1 MLLSPVQ
8 TSAGSNFLC
17 SFDPEADTW
26 NWTASTSNGTYNTF
40 SSYAVSSDGNTV
52 YAFDGYNIDV
62 FDALTMAMKR
72 TFPVS
77 ASQSLINY
85 PTMFLS
91 RDEKTVFITDGSS
104 NGVLDAYDVSTGTF
118 VGWMPQLNLAASGSY
133 SGDTPIYQA
142 MDQNGIAAG
151 VITSEGVGFMDST
164 AVHTPPIG
172 TPFMQTQLLVPY
184 GPVGGGTADSWL
196 PSIFGL
202 STPPPLG
209 SVFFGANLAT
219 DLGNNSFEGA
229 MIFAVNPAGTPG
241 PVDVR
246 TFSTDG
252 GSQLLPA
259 GFSYGPWIL
268 ESPTMYS
275 TAEGGS
281 SATLYGYAFGPQT
294 YTGGATYIAPPLD
307 LQVTVGSTPATVT
320 AFSPNPYVNDVYYS
334 YFTAPP
340 TPKNSLLVTIPP
352 GTPGTTAG
360 ITVTNSTGSNGAST
374 ITYLGAVQQVPVN
387 GELVD
392 GIYDPYRDVYYFS
405 DATQVRVFSLSQKQ
419 WQSSIPIPA
428 PVQAYGPQRLWGL
441 GLSPDGSKLAIAD
454 PGAAAIYVVN
464 LNQSTVQSFPVA
476 TSTIV
481 DPVTSA
487 PIAPAITN
495 QGIVYF
501 ATADFNGD
509 GGRGYLFELDT
520 STGVFQEVTGVTYS
534 DFLPTEGPY
543 TSSRLEITA
552 DGSRIYLNDGGLPV
566 FIDTSNEHYVW
577 SLSFSNASYLGQG
590 SYEAVLAPSQT
601 RLFLDG
607 FTTDTN
613 LNPIALQALDTAQIL
628 DAAYVYGAA
637 FSADGNLLF
646 QPGLYAIDVFDGQ
659 TGVFRGRVGL
669 PMQLAPNYRALVS
682 NKRDSQLVTITG
694 DTGNG
699 IAVIDLNSIPE
710 PPPSSYFSSAAPI
723 AASVSAFHPKIS
735 LSNARK
741 MRNALTRVPLPERK
755 TGPLVR
761 KLIMAH
767 PRWMHVQ

>member
-1 MLLSPVQ
+1 
-8 TSAGSNFLC
+8 
-17 SFDPEADTW
+17 
-26 NWTASTSNGTYNTF
+26 
-40 SSYAVSSDGNTV
+40 VSSDGNTV

-91 RDEKTVFITDGSS
+91 RDEKTAFITDGSS

-209 SVFFGANLAT
+209 SVYFGANPAT

-352 GTPGTTAG
+352 GTPGTTAS

-405 DATQVRVFSLSQKQ
+405 DATQVRVFSLSSKAVAIFDPDPGTCAGLRSAEIVGIRSVSG
-419 WQSSIPIPA
+419 WFKARYRRPRCSCNLCGQSESVHSAELPSGNQYHSRSRNICPDRPGHNK
-428 PVQAYGPQRLWGL
+428 PGDRVFRNRGLQRRWRQRLSLRARYQYWCIPGGYGSDLL
-441 GLSPDGSKLAIAD
+441 GLFAD
-454 PGAAAIYVVN
+454 RG
-464 LNQSTVQSFPVA
+464 PVYQQ
-476 TSTIV
+476 
-481 DPVTSA
+481 
-487 PIAPAITN
+487 PA
-495 QGIVYF
+495 
-501 ATADFNGD
+501 
-509 GGRGYLFELDT
+509 
-520 STGVFQEVTGVTYS
+520 
-534 DFLPTEGPY
+534 
-543 TSSRLEITA
+543 
-552 DGSRIYLNDGGLPV
+552 
-566 FIDTSNEHYVW
+566 
-577 SLSFSNASYLGQG
+577 
-590 SYEAVLAPSQT
+590 
-601 RLFLDG
+601 
-607 FTTDTN
+607 
-613 LNPIALQALDTAQIL
+613 
-628 DAAYVYGAA
+628 
-637 FSADGNLLF
+637 
-646 QPGLYAIDVFDGQ
+646 
-659 TGVFRGRVGL
+659 
-669 PMQLAPNYRALVS
+669 
-682 NKRDSQLVTITG
+682 
-694 DTGNG
+694 
-699 IAVIDLNSIPE
+699 
-710 PPPSSYFSSAAPI
+710 
-723 AASVSAFHPKIS
+723 
-735 LSNARK
+735 
-741 MRNALTRVPLPERK
+741 
-755 TGPLVR
+755 
-761 KLIMAH
+761 
-767 PRWMHVQ
+767 